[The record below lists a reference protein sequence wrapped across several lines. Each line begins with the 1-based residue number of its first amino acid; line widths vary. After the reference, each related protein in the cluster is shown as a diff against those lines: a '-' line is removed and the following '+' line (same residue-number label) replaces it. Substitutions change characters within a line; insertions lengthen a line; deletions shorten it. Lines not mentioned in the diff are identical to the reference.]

1 MSGAWAWVELQGFA
15 TPSAKLAAGFA
26 ALVAGL
32 VVATRAFQPLLKV
45 GGLLL
50 PCRLRRSDH
59 NLAWVELQGF
69 PTLIAAAVH
78 FSQPGLFN
86 PWSQLGLSNPYWR

>member
-15 TPSAKLAAGFA
+15 TLIASQ
-26 ALVAGL
+26 L

-86 PWSQLGLSNPYWR
+86 PWSQLGLSNPYLR